1 MAQAYI
7 FVYGTLR
14 RGSNNESARLLQ
26 DQTRFIGDAR
36 MKGRLYGLGRYPGA
50 VAAIKPDDWVRGE
63 VYLFDTTS
71 SLLQTLDDYEGSDFE
86 RALTSVQ
93 LDDGHKKECWVYL
106 YVGRT
111 PGRLIESGDWLKEPI

>member
-14 RGSNNESARLLQ
+14 RGSKNESARLLQ

-36 MKGRLYGLGRYPGA
+36 MPGRLWGLGRYPGA
-50 VAAIKPDDWVRGE
+50 VAAVQKDEWIRGE
-63 VYLFDTTS
+63 VYMFDTSS
-71 SLLQTLDDYEGSDFE
+71 SLMQTLDDYEGSDFE
-86 RALTSVQ
+86 RALASVQ
-93 LDDGHKKECWVYL
+93 LDDGQKKECWVYL

-111 PGRLIESGDWLKEPI
+111 AGRLIESGDWLKESI